1 MATNETVAPL
11 QGPANPAGQTFGQ
24 MAATSGVSEADFQS
38 EQKKYPDLNPD
49 AIIGNIL
56 TNRAKPPAPAPTA
69 PPPVSVSGS
78 RAESQFLKDG
88 NELANV
94 EKARSS
100 QTANPTKYAEP
111 SQTDTSV
118 EQTPEAKK
126 LADLSAQY
134 DTDYRAA
141 TSKLD
146 ALQATADEQ
155 NAQLIQSIKD
165 SYAVRKQQM
174 EQTNKGLVASTTQA
188 GIRAG
193 RNVYAPEMEAA
204 MITAAEQDGIQR
216 LSALDAEQAS
226 LILQAQM
233 AKNDKDFERLSK
245 SIEMLKDNSEKKRQ
259 AVLDL
264 HQLQQDADKTLMDRA
279 KEKREQAKFEFD
291 VQQAK
296 DKTIQDASK
305 AAQDHLY
312 DLGLKYPDAGV
323 LATDTVQQAT
333 DKIKASPAYKADL
346 AYTLAQAAA
355 KNETG
360 GGVSDTTIRS
370 FAQSLL
376 QNGLATN
383 PYEADRMA
391 RDYYQNGYVPEE
403 RGPEGAGGRAVI
415 DAAKGMA
422 SFNSEAQQGALLR
435 GVNEKM
441 ARGDV
446 FGATSDVYRSATAS
460 LPTTQRDKAIG
471 YVQSLNNLDDIEA
484 LLAEYKAQ
492 GGNTGI
498 FNGTEKAI
506 NDALRKT
513 NDPKLLE
520 IGNRITLAMT
530 DYRRAQSGA
539 AFTASEEKLYKAAF
553 PSTFG
558 SEAYNAGKISALRD
572 AFNVGLKSQL
582 ESVVG
587 KENYAQMEGSRQ
599 AVKSAPELRKNA
611 VKNGYEASDVDEAI
625 RAGYTKSE
633 IEAAMRGPKASAG
646 SDATDARIREVS
658 IGGKPVRVANA
669 IADRLA
675 RADADFYAA
684 TGRHLKINEAV
695 RSRERQAELY
705 AAYKSGKGGR
715 AAPPGKSFHE
725 TGLAVDVANWKEAEP
740 FLRKYGLKNEL
751 ADDRN
756 HFSLGEFNA

>member
-1 MATNETVAPL
+1 MATT
-11 QGPANPAGQTFGQ
+11 PASLIPATSNGQTASQ
-24 MAATSGVSEADFQS
+24 LAETSGVSQAEAMAEQS
-38 EQKKYPDLNPD
+38 KYPDLNPD
-49 AIIGNIL
+49 AIIGNVL
-56 TNRAKPPAPAPTA
+56 SRRTSEAAGKTVATV

-78 RAESQFLKDG
+78 QAEAQFVKDG
-88 NELANV
+88 NALSDVASQ
-94 EKARSS
+94 RSS
-100 QTANPTKYAEP
+100 ATANPTQYAEP
-111 SQTDTSV
+111 TQTDTSV
-118 EQTPEAKK
+118 EQTPEARQ

-165 SYAVRKQQM
+165 QYAVRKQQM
-174 EQTNKGLVASTTQA
+174 EQTNRGLVASTTQA

-193 RNVYAPEMEAA
+193 RNVYAPEMEAS

-216 LSALDAEQAS
+216 LSALDAEQSS

-233 AKNDKDFERLSK
+233 AKNDKDFERLNA
-245 SIEMLKDNSEKKRQ
+245 SIGMLRDNADRKRQ

-264 HQLQQDADKTLMDRA
+264 HQLQQDADAELRA
-279 KEKREQAKFEFD
+279 KAQEKRAQAQFEFD

-296 DKTIQDASK
+296 DKPVQEASK
-305 AAQDHLY
+305 AAQEHLY
-312 DLGLKYPDAGV
+312 DLGLKYPDAGI
-323 LATDTVQQAT
+323 LSTDTVEAAT
-333 DKIKASPAYKADL
+333 EKIRNSPAYKADL

-355 KNETG
+355 KNEAGAT
-360 GGVSDTTIRS
+360 VSDTTIRS

-383 PYEADRMA
+383 PYEADKMA
-391 RDYYQNGYVPEE
+391 RDYYQNGYVPEQS
-403 RGPEGAGGRAVI
+403 GPAGSGGKATL
-415 DAAKGMA
+415 DAARGMA

-435 GVNEKM
+435 SVNEKM
-441 ARGDV
+441 AKGDV
-446 FGATSDVYRSATAS
+446 LGATSDVYRSATAS

-471 YVQSLNNLDDIEA
+471 YIQSLNNLDDIER
-484 LLAEYKAQ
+484 LLAEYKAE

-506 NDALRKT
+506 SDALRKT

-558 SEAYNAGKISALRD
+558 SEAYNAGKIAALRD

-599 AVKSAPELRKNA
+599 AVKDAPELRKSA

-625 RAGYTKSE
+625 KAGYTKSE
-633 IEAAMRGPKASAG
+633 IEEAMRSPKSSAG
-646 SDATDARIREVS
+646 SDATDARKMEEIS
-658 IGGKPVRVANA
+658 IGGRTVKVSSS
-669 IADRLA
+669 IASRLA
-675 RADADFYAA
+675 SADADFFRA
-684 TGRHLKINEAV
+684 TGQHLKINEGL

-705 AAYKSGKGGR
+705 AKYRSGTGGR

-725 TGLAVDVANWKEAEP
+725 TGMAVDVANWKEAEKY
-740 FLRKYGLKNEL
+740 LRKYGLRNDL

-756 HFSLGEFNA
+756 HFSLNEFNA